1 MLKEKGFYRGINL
14 GGWMSQCDY
23 SEERLNGFITE
34 KDIARIASWG
44 LDHVRL
50 PVDYNVLEN
59 AEGTAFL
66 DEGFDRINRAGEWC
80 RKHGL
85 NMVIDLHKTAERRRR
100 AFSAAERIRSVF
112 TACGSGSRPAAPET
126 RITWRLNC

>member
-66 DEGFDRINRAGEWC
+66 DEGFDRINRAG
-80 RKHGL
+80 
-85 NMVIDLHKTAERRRR
+85 VSP
-100 AFSAAERIRSVF
+100 FSMAIS
-112 TACGSGSRPAAPET
+112 PHP
-126 RITWRLNC
+126 ITSTIYRQ